1 MENDNL
7 IKYNVYV
14 STNVGKVRRENEDN
28 FAVNTT
34 IKSINSKNQNIRRKA
49 ISEPLMCSVFDGMG
63 GESNGEEASE
73 IAALVSVE
81 FFKYIKKSGK
91 FIEKCIDSFVGESS
105 NEIIKAGNEKKVKRS
120 GSTFAMAYCCDGI
133 IKTFSLGDSRIYL
146 YSNNFLRQISNDHTL
161 AVKKYLANIYT
172 MEEAKASPDKH
183 KLTAFLGLDEE
194 HRNKKAE
201 HYPDI
206 KLEQDE
212 KLVICTDGLYDMCS
226 DDEILEMLK
235 NNDENLTANLVNK
248 ALEKGGEDNVTCMII
263 ERAQK

>member
-1 MENDNL
+1 
-7 IKYNVYV
+7 
-14 STNVGKVRRENEDN
+14 
-28 FAVNTT
+28 
-34 IKSINSKNQNIRRKA
+34 
-49 ISEPLMCSVFDGMG
+49 
-63 GESNGEEASE
+63 
-73 IAALVSVE
+73 
-81 FFKYIKKSGK
+81 
-91 FIEKCIDSFVGESS
+91 
-105 NEIIKAGNEKKVKRS
+105 
-120 GSTFAMAYCCDGI
+120 MAYCCDGI

-263 ERAQK
+263 ERA